1 MAAPLLMGISAGVQ
15 ILGGLFGS
23 SAAKK
28 KARNAQKEIDRLNTE
43 MKNFEDSRQEVVNPY
58 ESFTGMETQVTN
70 PYQNLQVATQAAEM
84 QAEETDMALASTLDT
99 LVATGAGAAGATAL
113 AQAAAK
119 SKQGISSSIEKQEAD
134 NTKLRAQGEVQKQ
147 GQVMDIMKLQAAGK
161 QFEFQAQE
169 TRDVAKLDR
178 MAGQIDQQRA
188 MAAGAAEAGAAAT
201 SGMMSGLGSLAGA
214 AIGNYKDLDLG

>member
-1 MAAPLLMGISAGVQ
+1 
-15 ILGGLFGS
+15 
-23 SAAKK
+23 
-28 KARNAQKEIDRLNTE
+28 
-43 MKNFEDSRQEVVNPY
+43 
-58 ESFTGMETQVTN
+58 
-70 PYQNLQVATQAAEM
+70 
-84 QAEETDMALASTLDT
+84 
-99 LVATGAGAAGATAL
+99 
-113 AQAAAK
+113 
-119 SKQGISSSIEKQEAD
+119 
-134 NTKLRAQGEVQKQ
+134 
-147 GQVMDIMKLQAAGK
+147 MDIMKLQAAGK